1 MTGDREVPGS
11 NPARTVGFFSEHK
24 IRPPFAHLHPCASM
38 CILIGGVCSILLFPE
53 RDFSKYAARRG
64 DSNSFHRETRL

>member
-11 NPARTVGFFSEHK
+11 DRRIFSEQK

-38 CILIGGVCSILLFPE
+38 CTLIGGVCSILLSPE
-53 RDFSKYAARRG
+53 RDISKYAARKG
-64 DSNSFHRETRL
+64 ETRL

>member
-11 NPARTVGFFSEHK
+11 NPARTVGFSEQK

-38 CILIGGVCSILLFPE
+38 CTLIGCVCSILLSPE
-53 RDFSKYAARRG
+53 RDIPKYAARKG